1 MVLDNLV
8 VKQISEAEESTEA
21 TTTVADNDDLDVSN
35 KTAVKQSCV
44 LDKDPGDCSAKFTR
58 FYYSL
63 TTDACLKVN
72 FFLVVLNK

>member
-8 VKQISEAEESTEA
+8 VKQVSEGEESTEA
-21 TTTVADNDDLDVSN
+21 TTTVAPSDDLDVSN

-63 TTDACLKVN
+63 TTDACLKVRLI
-72 FFLVVLNK
+72 FI